1 MPVSPTGIDFL
12 VNILIYNKKNIF
24 IFNLAGMKRITLLL
38 GIGVL
43 TTSLLPAQESKLIK
57 IKAGED
63 IQKAVAFTDK
73 YRYPQFID
81 GTVAFF
87 AGTPTAGKLNY
98 NLLLGE
104 MHFISPAKDTLSLAN
119 ESAIKEIKIGENQ
132 FYYDPKNG
140 YLEVVTDYHSIK
152 LAIKQ
157 MFRVA
162 GLEKVGGYQQSSAVS
177 SIKNYSMIANGNSSV
192 KTLEAKGD
200 IVLSKEKLYFFV
212 DQNNRFYK
220 ANKSNLLKIFAKNKK
235 AIETYL
241 KAQSIDFNS
250 EENLEKILKFC
261 SQLP

>member
-1 MPVSPTGIDFL
+1 
-12 VNILIYNKKNIF
+12 
-24 IFNLAGMKRITLLL
+24 MKRIMLLI
-38 GIGVL
+38 GIGILNLSDLV
-43 TTSLLPAQESKLIK
+43 AQESKLIK
-57 IKAGED
+57 VKAGED
-63 IQKAVAFTDK
+63 IQTAVPATEK
-73 YRYPQFID
+73 YRYPQFKD

-87 AGTPTAGKLNY
+87 TGTTTAGKLNY

-104 MHFISPAKDTLSLAN
+104 MHFISPARDTLSLAN
-119 ESAIKEIKIGENQ
+119 ESTIKEIKIGENR

-140 YLEVVTDYHSIK
+140 YLEVVTDYQSVK

-200 IVLSKEKLYFFV
+200 IVLSKEKLYFFI

-220 ANKSNLLKIFAKNKK
+220 ASKSNLLKIFAKNKK

-241 KAQSIDFNS
+241 KEQSIDFSS
-250 EENLEKILKFC
+250 EESLKQLLLFC
-261 SQLP
+261 SQFP